1 VEHGIEAEHRR
12 LARLEVRIREMETGA
27 ARPTYDVILRTVAAE
42 LVATQR
48 EVAADDERIQYMFNE
63 VEAYVAEHDEA
74 RADKPP
80 FTIYHDAEYRE
91 RDIDAEVAV
100 PIKFPIPGSETIVV
114 RELPGLVSA
123 ACVVHT
129 GAYGTLYQAYN
140 ALLGWIEASNYR
152 MAGLIREVYLR
163 YGAEGLGFELP
174 PTYMADDS
182 DQYVTELQL
191 AVIKN

>member
-1 VEHGIEAEHRR
+1 LEA
-12 LARLEVRIREMETGA
+12 RIRQMEMTTGHA
-27 ARPTYDVILRTVAAE
+27 SYDVIVRAVGSE

-48 EVAADDERIQYMFNE
+48 EVMADDERIQHIFNE

-100 PIKFPIPGSETIVV
+100 PLKFPIPSSESIFV
-114 RELPGLVSA
+114 RELPGIASA

-140 ALLGWIEASNYR
+140 VLLAWSEASDYR
-152 MAGLIREVYLR
+152 MAGPIREVYLR
-163 YGAEGLGFELP
+163 YGADGLGFDLP
-174 PTYMADDS
+174 PTYVTRDS

-191 AVIKN
+191 AVMKS